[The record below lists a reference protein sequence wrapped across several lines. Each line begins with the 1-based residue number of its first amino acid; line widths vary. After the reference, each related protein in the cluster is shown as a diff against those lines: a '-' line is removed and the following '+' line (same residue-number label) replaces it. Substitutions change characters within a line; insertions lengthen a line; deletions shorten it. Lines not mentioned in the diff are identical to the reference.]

1 MLKDVDNFTQEIESM
16 SEKINLSLFEDFFES
31 SSPVD
36 YAKMLIN
43 TSPDENKKIVAETKY
58 RISDLKDRI
67 KKMSEKEK
75 KNADETWNIIKKILD
90 YNINVPNY
98 FQFASKVNKKIRTKK
113 ESIAERVKLRR
124 QKLNIAAKKKENIN
138 NVLFNYYFDYSNPEI
153 MFKRLRDAS
162 DEKNKNLV
170 ESINKKLT
178 KMKNIVK
185 NVPKDEVSRVEENEK
200 IIDIVEKIL
209 ELNSEK
215 QSGKGL
221 ENF

>member
-75 KNADETWNIIKKILD
+75 KNADETRDIIKKFLE
-90 YNINVPNY
+90 YNINAPNY

-209 ELNSEK
+209 ELNSKK

-221 ENF
+221 KNF

>member
-1 MLKDVDNFTQEIESM
+1 
-16 SEKINLSLFEDFFES
+16 
-31 SSPVD
+31 
-36 YAKMLIN
+36 
-43 TSPDENKKIVAETKY
+43 
-58 RISDLKDRI
+58 
-67 KKMSEKEK
+67 MSEKEK
-75 KNADETWNIIKKILD
+75 KNADETRDIIKKFLE
-90 YNINVPNY
+90 YNINAPNY

-209 ELNSEK
+209 ELNSKK

-221 ENF
+221 KNF

>member
-75 KNADETWNIIKKILD
+75 KNADET
-90 YNINVPNY
+90 
-98 FQFASKVNKKIRTKK
+98 
-113 ESIAERVKLRR
+113 
-124 QKLNIAAKKKENIN
+124 
-138 NVLFNYYFDYSNPEI
+138 
-153 MFKRLRDAS
+153 
-162 DEKNKNLV
+162 
-170 ESINKKLT
+170 
-178 KMKNIVK
+178 
-185 NVPKDEVSRVEENEK
+185 
-200 IIDIVEKIL
+200 
-209 ELNSEK
+209 
-215 QSGKGL
+215 
-221 ENF
+221 